1 MPSLKQKGSK
11 MKDYVKKVY
20 GDIAKNKKSCC
31 CNSKNSDVSEK
42 VGYSKE
48 DLNSIPS
55 EANMGLGC
63 GNPVALASLK
73 EGEVVVDLGCGGG
86 IDVFLS
92 ARRVGDRGRV
102 IGIDM
107 TENMLAQARANAQ
120 KAGLN
125 NVEFKLGEIEDL
137 PLDSNMADCIISNCV
152 INLSEDK
159 QKVFKEAFRVLKPG
173 GRLMVSDMVLLAD
186 LPEKVLSSPE
196 MHAGCIAG
204 ALRKDDYL
212 DKINKAGF
220 KDVSVTRE
228 DPVSLADYI
237 GSDKVVSDLV
247 GSMTDLEKEKINKTV
262 VSIKVSAIKWAT

>member
-1 MPSLKQKGSK
+1 
-11 MKDYVKKVY
+11 MKDFVKKVY
-20 GDIAKNKKSCC
+20 GDIANKKKSCC
-31 CNSKNSDVSEK
+31 CGSNNTGVSEK
-42 VGYSKE
+42 VGYTKE
-48 DLNSIPS
+48 DLSSIPD

-107 TENMLAQARANAQ
+107 TENMLNKARANAQ

-125 NVEFKLGEIEDL
+125 NVEFKLGEIENL

-159 QKVFKEAFRVLKPG
+159 QKVFNEAFRVLKPG

-186 LPEKVLSSPE
+186 LPDAILQSPE
-196 MHAGCIAG
+196 LHAGCIAG
-204 ALRKDDYL
+204 ALLKDEYL
-212 DKINKAGF
+212 NKIKKAGF
-220 KDVSVTRE
+220 KEVNVTRE
-228 DPVSLADYI
+228 DSVSLVDYI
-237 GSDKVVSDLV
+237 GTDKVVSDFV
-247 GSMTDLEKEKINKTV
+247 ENMSDLEKDRINKAIA
-262 VSIKVSAIKWAT
+262 SIKVSAIK